1 MAASGWHPAHF
12 TQKTC
17 SFQVKTG
24 LLHPLI
30 LKQMRQPL
38 LFLCPG
44 PVYVSLGLAA
54 DTEPAGYLSYRQDAA
69 IIS

>member
-1 MAASGWHPAHF
+1 L
-12 TQKTC
+12 Q
-17 SFQVKTG
+17 
-24 LLHPLI
+24 
-30 LKQMRQPL
+30 RQCIKCKGKSVGTKKSKEAGSCDGSCRL